1 MHAARV
7 NQLMWLGTQT
17 HIPIFE
23 SLQPE
28 GSYAGQLLY
37 FILIKYANYYMAEE

>member
-1 MHAARV
+1 MHAAHV
-7 NQLMWLGTQT
+7 NQLMWLSMQM

-28 GSYAGQLLY
+28 GSYVGQLLY
-37 FILIKYANYYMAEE
+37 FILIKYTNYYLAKE